1 MNKKQELGRMG
12 ENLAAIYLEKQGYE
26 ILDRNWRFQHAE
38 IDIIARN
45 ENTLI
50 FIEVKSRSDDYFGEP
65 EDAVS
70 PRKMTLIADAATR
83 YMELM
88 DHEWAV
94 RFDVISLII
103 KSEEVYTLDHHKDSF
118 FPY

>member
-1 MNKKQELGRMG
+1 MNKNQTLGRMG
-12 ENLAAIYLEKQGYE
+12 ENLAAAYLKKQGYE

-38 IDIIARN
+38 IDIIARE

-50 FIEVKSRSDDYFGEP
+50 FIEVKSRSDVYFGVP
-65 EDAVS
+65 EDAIS
-70 PRKMTLIADAATR
+70 PRKMTLITDAATR

-88 DHEWAV
+88 NHEWAV

-103 KSEEVYTLDHHKDSF
+103 KSEEVYTLDHYKDSF